1 MDRECLCNRIDLIA
15 DTQRTKLVGDLS
27 KSFEYTETAN
37 QAQAYYDSGYI
48 GDVPEAVDAWAD
60 AKGWTAQQ
68 ACDDI
73 IREAGIYRQALF
85 VLRRIRLTGKESVRA
100 APDDETAE
108 AIFNQVIGYLKQVA
122 YPE

>member
-1 MDRECLCNRIDLIA
+1 MDREALCNRIDLIA

-27 KSFEYTETAN
+27 KSFEYTETAL
-37 QAQAYYDSGYI
+37 QAQAYHDAGYT

-60 AKGWTAQQ
+60 AKGWTHQA

-73 IREAGIYRQALF
+73 MREAEIYRQALF
-85 VLRRIRLTGKESVRA
+85 GIRRVRLVGKESVRNA
-100 APDDETAE
+100 SSDEDAE
-108 AIFNQVIGYLKQVA
+108 AVFNQVIIDLKQIA